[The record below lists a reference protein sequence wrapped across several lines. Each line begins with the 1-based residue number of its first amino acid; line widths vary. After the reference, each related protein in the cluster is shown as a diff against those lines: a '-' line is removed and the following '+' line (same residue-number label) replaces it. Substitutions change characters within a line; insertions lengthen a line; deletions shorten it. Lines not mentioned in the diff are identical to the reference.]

1 MIKVLHSLSVWLPQ
15 TEIWI
20 YNQIRFLPPHIE
32 NHIICE
38 SMTNLDQFPIGNV
51 HSLSDASSFR
61 YVWDK
66 GLRKLGI
73 RNHLGFS
80 VQVAGN
86 CKPQLI
92 HSHFGNYG
100 WRNIELARKAGAGHI
115 VTFYGV
121 DASRYPAK
129 DERWKERYKRLFERA
144 DLMLC
149 EGPHMAGSLKLLGCP
164 DEKVRV
170 HRLGVPLDEISFAQR
185 KWAPDQPLRVLIAAS
200 FREKKGIPFALDALG
215 RIQNEIP
222 LEITLIGD
230 ATLQSRSVQEKRKI
244 ISVIEKHGLGP
255 KIRLL
260 GFQTYPALMEE
271 AYRHHIFLSPSI
283 TDSEGDTEG
292 GAPVSL
298 IDMAATGMIVVSSFH
313 CDIPEIVIHG
323 ETGMLAEERDVGGI
337 VRNIR
342 WLAENPGEWDR
353 MAANARARI
362 EKEFDAATQAEKLA
376 EIYRNVSGV

>member
-1 MIKVLHSLSVWLPQ
+1 MITVLHSLSVWLPQ
-15 TEIWI
+15 TETWI

-32 NHIICE
+32 NHIVCE
-38 SMTNLDQFPIGNV
+38 SKTNLDQFPIMNL
-51 HSLSDASSFR
+51 HALSDAPIFR

-66 GLRKLGI
+66 GLRKLRI

-80 VQVAGN
+80 VQVARK
-86 CKPQLI
+86 CKPNLI
-92 HSHFGNYG
+92 HSHFGHYG
-100 WRNIELARKAGAGHI
+100 WGNIELARKAGAGHI

-144 DLMLC
+144 DIMLC

-170 HRLGVPLDEISFAQR
+170 HRLGVPVDEIAFEQR
-185 KWAPDQPLRVLIAAS
+185 KWAPGQPLRILIAAS
-200 FREKKGIPFALDALG
+200 FREKKGIPFALEALG

-230 ATLQSRSVQEKRKI
+230 ATPEMRSVREKEKI
-244 ISVIEKHGLGP
+244 ISVIEKHGLDA

-260 GFQTYPALMEE
+260 GYQPYPALMKE
-271 AYRHHIFLSPSI
+271 AYGHHIFLSPSI

-298 IDMAATGMIVVSSFH
+298 IDMAATGMIVVSSLH

-323 ETGMLAEERDVGGI
+323 ETGMLAEERDVEGI

-342 WLAENPGEWDR
+342 WLAENPGAWER
-353 MAANARARI
+353 IASAARARV
-362 EKEFDAATQAEKLA
+362 ESEFNAARQADKLA
-376 EIYRNVSGV
+376 EIYRDVSGV